1 MVIGRPADNADMPLN
16 FRARLLST
24 CRVILL
30 AGFAAAFDGCG
41 GGGGLAQLPPVT
53 PQQAATV
60 SKAVKATTFYVQLH
74 PADAPNR
81 ALLQTLH
88 DQWHAGG
95 IRMDYIVGNFAFYDA
110 LIADANA
117 VGMKLDLITP
127 YGTADSTPASY
138 AAAVATAAQR
148 YAGNSITWEI
158 YNEPN
163 LNFPSSLG
171 SGLDGYVALAKSTAL
186 AIRAA
191 DKSATIITGGTG
203 GNDTKDFSFAIAAG
217 KALAPYVDGVSIHPY
232 SIDYDSFGS
241 AIVEVNAA
249 TGLTGIHLR
258 VGRQQ
263 PNRPPRGHAERSRTL
278 RRCSAC
284 TSIKSNRTKSPAATR
299 IGVSK
304 TARGKH
310 SRRERSSSGCRF
322 SRVLSLS
329 AARRLPAGLRD
340 RRRRA
345 NHRYLD
351 PAA

>member
-1 MVIGRPADNADMPLN
+1 MRRCTVIGRPADNADMPVN

-249 TGLTGIHLR
+249 TGLTVYISEWGDNNQTGLT
-258 VGRQQ
+258 QAMQ
-263 PNRPPRGHAERSRTL
+263 S
-278 RRCSAC
+278 
-284 TSIKSNRTKSPAATR
+284 
-299 IGVSK
+299 
-304 TARGKH
+304 ARGLTPMFCVYEYQEQ
-310 SRRERSSSGCRF
+310 SNEIASGDPNW
-322 SRVLSLS
+322 SLKDGAWQAF
-329 AARRLPAGLRD
+329 AAGTQ
-340 RRRRA
+340 
-345 NHRYLD
+345 
-351 PAA
+351 